1 MSFFLGQKPRML
13 LSPRCFSWLISLPLS
28 TLKYHSIRKRPPQ
41 NTLPKTVSLF
51 CLLTLYLASCKHMGK
66 YEYRHGY
73 RFFDIQF
80 ISLSRMQ
87 SLWRQGIFFFFFC
100 CWILITY
107 VWKVISLCFSYSLTH
122 HNYFALRI
130 FLYMSH
136 PFQWIANFLS
146 WELCFSHTYLSF
158 SLCVSQE
165 STL

>member
-87 SLWRQGIFFFFFC
+87 SLWRQGIFFFFLLLDSHYLCLKSYISVFFLFFDTSQLLC
-100 CWILITY
+100 I
-107 VWKVISLCFSYSLTH
+107 KNISLHVSSLPVDCKLLK
-122 HNYFALRI
+122 LR
-130 FLYMSH
+130 
-136 PFQWIANFLS
+136 
-146 WELCFSHTYLSF
+146 
-158 SLCVSQE
+158 
-165 STL
+165 TLF